1 MSCAPNL
8 LPDILTTGPGSG
20 GRDHIVVVHDNDFNT
35 EEQVIQILMTATQCS
50 PDEAAMETWEV
61 HHLGKSVVH
70 VAGQAE
76 CDSVAEK
83 IRTIGITVTVEPNLA

>member
-1 MSCAPNL
+1 MSNAPVL
-8 LPDILTTGPGSG
+8 VPDLLTTGPGSG

-35 EEQVIQILMTATQCS
+35 ESQVIEVLIVATKCS
-50 PDEAAMETWEV
+50 REEAEMETWEV
-61 HHLGKSVVH
+61 HNLGKSVVH